1 MVPPGHSSHPG
12 FCHLIS
18 TAISIINMRWPR
30 MGLISV
36 AIGADQMVEGVG
48 PLLNGR
54 ACRLEMVYFLT
65 EPIGE
70 L

>member
-1 MVPPGHSSHPG
+1 
-12 FCHLIS
+12 
-18 TAISIINMRWPR
+18 MRWPR

-54 ACRLEMVYFLT
+54 ARRLEMVYFLT
-65 EPIGE
+65 EPMGE